1 MKARVMSY
9 FSRTIT
15 PILTSTVP
23 ELLIYSMCGA
33 SNLQAEFGSEPIAG
47 KENEEGKKKKR
58 QLTKWNLAAGSSQQ
72 QGAES
77 ESVTARAIKFWDPQ
91 LSKEAQG
98 IL

>member
-1 MKARVMSY
+1 MSY

-15 PILTSTVP
+15 PILASTVP
-23 ELLIYSMCGA
+23 ELLIYSVCGA

-47 KENEEGKKKKR
+47 KETEEKKR
-58 QLTKWNLAAGSSQQ
+58 LTKWNLAAGSSQQ

-91 LSKEAQG
+91 LSKETQG

>member
-1 MKARVMSY
+1 M
-9 FSRTIT
+9 
-15 PILTSTVP
+15 P
-23 ELLIYSMCGA
+23 EPLIYSMCGA

-47 KENEEGKKKKR
+47 KENEGEKK

-77 ESVTARAIKFWDPQ
+77 ESVTASAIKFWDPQ
-91 LSKEAQG
+91 FSKEAQG

>member
-47 KENEEGKKKKR
+47 KENEEGKKKR

>member
-47 KENEEGKKKKR
+47 KENEEGKKKKKKA
-58 QLTKWNLAAGSSQQ
+58 THEMEFGSRFLPATR
-72 QGAES
+72 G
-77 ESVTARAIKFWDPQ
+77 
-91 LSKEAQG
+91 
-98 IL
+98 